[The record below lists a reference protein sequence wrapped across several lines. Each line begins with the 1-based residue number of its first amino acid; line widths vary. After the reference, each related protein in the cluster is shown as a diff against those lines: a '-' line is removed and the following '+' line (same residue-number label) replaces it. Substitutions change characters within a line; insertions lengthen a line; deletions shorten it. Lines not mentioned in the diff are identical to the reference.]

1 MPKTSK
7 ENKKKTVK
15 TSSASVKNKQ
25 SEKKV
30 KSPKSQDGDATPKR
44 TGKKV
49 LQSVRGFR
57 DIMPSERSAWAFVE
71 NTCRKA
77 AEAYGFQFLDLPLVE
92 PTGLFE
98 RGIGRAT
105 DIVEKEMFSFEDKGG
120 DSLTL
125 RPEMTAG
132 MARAYI
138 EHGLINQPQPIKWYG
153 LGPVYR
159 YQRPQ
164 YGSQREFHQWSCE
177 AFGEEH
183 PVMDAQIMIMVAN
196 VFEELGLPVT
206 LQVNTIGD
214 NECRPIYRKAL
225 LDYYRPH
232 RKDLCEDCLARITKN
247 PLRLLDCK
255 EEKCQELKAEA
266 PQFVDHLC
274 NACQKHFEK
283 IIEYL
288 DELDVPYVL
297 NPHVVRGLDY
307 YTRTVFEVWSS
318 DDDRGRTALGGG
330 GRYDGLLEQIGGR
343 PTPAVGMAL
352 GLERIII
359 KMKEQGV
366 KIPPLPRADVYIAQ
380 LGEPAKRKAMK
391 LFEDLRRAG
400 IKVTANFAKDGLK
413 AQMEAA
419 AKLNVRYTLIIG
431 QKEMVDH
438 TIIIRDMEA
447 GMQEVYD
454 FRRAL
459 PEISKKL
466 ETDRLIEPEEVVEEE
481 VVAETEE

>member
-1 MPKTSK
+1 MPKKTTK
-7 ENKKKTVK
+7 IVKKSVNKTVK
-15 TSSASVKNKQ
+15 
-25 SEKKV
+25 
-30 KSPKSQDGDATPKR
+30 KSPKKTSTTEATPKR
-44 TGKKV
+44 SGRKTP
-49 LQSVRGFR
+49 QSVRGFR
-57 DIMPSERSAWAFVE
+57 DVLPNERAAWSFVE
-71 NTCRKA
+71 QTCRKA
-77 AEAYGFQFLDLPLVE
+77 AEDYGFQYIDLPLVE
-92 PTGLFE
+92 PTSLFE

-105 DIVEKEMFSFEDKGG
+105 DIVDKEMFTFEDKGG
-120 DSLTL
+120 DSVTL

-138 EHGLINQPQPIKWYG
+138 EHGMVNQPQPVKWYSV
-153 LGPVYR
+153 GPLYR

-177 AFGEEH
+177 VFGEEH

-196 VFEELGLPVT
+196 IFEELGLPVT
-206 LQVNTIGD
+206 LQVNSIGD
-214 NECRPIYRKAL
+214 EECRPVYRKAL

-232 RKDLCEDCLARITKN
+232 RKELCEDCLARISKN

-255 EEKCQELKAEA
+255 EEKCVELKADA

-274 NACQKHFEK
+274 ENCCKHFEK

-307 YTRTVFEVWSS
+307 YTRTVFEVWAS
-318 DDDRGRTALGGG
+318 DDEKGRTALGGG
-330 GRYDGLLEQIGGR
+330 GRYDGLLEQLGGR
-343 PTPAVGMAL
+343 PTPAVGLAL

-359 KMKEQGV
+359 KLKEQGI
-366 KIPPLPRADVYIAQ
+366 KIPSLRRPDVYIAQ
-380 LGEPAKRKAMK
+380 LGEPAKRKAMR
-391 LFEDLRRAG
+391 LFEDLRRSGVQVA
-400 IKVTANFAKDGLK
+400 ANFAKDGLK
-413 AQMEAA
+413 QQMEIA
-419 AKLNVRYTLIIG
+419 AKLNVRYALIIG
-431 QKEMVDH
+431 QKEMVDQ

-459 PEISKKL
+459 PEVSKKL
-466 ETDRLIEPEEVVEEE
+466 QTERLVEPEEIQEEPL
-481 VVAETEE
+481 TESES

>member
-7 ENKKKTVK
+7 KTPIKSKTSPSKVAKKVVTKKKADN
-15 TSSASVKNKQ
+15 SSPNTDTA
-25 SEKKV
+25 
-30 KSPKSQDGDATPKR
+30 KR
-44 TGKKV
+44 TGRKTP
-49 LQSVRGFR
+49 QSVRGFR
-57 DIMPSERSAWAFVE
+57 DILPIERAAWNFVE
-71 NTCRKA
+71 KTCRSV
-77 AEAYGFQFLDLPLVE
+77 AEAYGFQFLELPVVE
-92 PTGLFE
+92 PTSLFE

-105 DIVEKEMFSFEDKGG
+105 DIVDKEMFSFVDKGN

-125 RPEMTAG
+125 RPEFTAG

-138 EHGLINQPQPIKWYG
+138 EHGMVNQPQPVKWYT
-153 LGPVYR
+153 LGSLYR

-177 AFGEEH
+177 AIGEEH
-183 PVMDAQIMIMVAN
+183 PVMDAQIMIMAAN
-196 VFEELGLPVT
+196 VFEELGLSVT

-214 NECRPIYRKAL
+214 EECRPIYRKAL

-232 RKDLCEDCLARITKN
+232 RKELCEDCLARLAKN

-255 EEKCQELKAEA
+255 EEKCVELKADA

-307 YTRTVFEVWSS
+307 YTRTVFEVWAS
-318 DDDRGRTALGGG
+318 DDERGRTALGGG
-330 GRYDGLLEQIGGR
+330 GRYDGLIEQLGGR
-343 PTPAVGMAL
+343 PAPAVGLAL

-359 KMKEQGV
+359 KLKEQGV
-366 KIPPLPRADVYIAQ
+366 KIPPLRRPDVYIAQ
-380 LGEPAKRKAMK
+380 LGEPAKRKAMR
-391 LFEDLRRAG
+391 LFEDLRRSGVQVA
-400 IKVTANFAKDGLK
+400 ANFAKDGLK
-413 AQMEAA
+413 QQMEIA

-459 PEISKKL
+459 PEVNKKL
-466 ETDRLIEPEEVVEEE
+466 QTDRLVEPEIVEEE
-481 VVAETEE
+481 TIIEIEE

>member
-1 MPKTSK
+1 MVKNSPKTGGK
-7 ENKKKTVK
+7 TPTKKPAAT
-15 TSSASVKNKQ
+15 
-25 SEKKV
+25 KKV
-30 KSPKSQDGDATPKR
+30 VKKVESVAEATKRPVRKSP
-44 TGKKV
+44 
-49 LQSVRGFR
+49 QSVRGFR
-57 DIMPSERSAWAFVE
+57 DVLPNEHAAWVFVQE
-71 NTCRKA
+71 TCRKA
-77 AEAYGFQFLDLPLVE
+77 AEAYGFQFVELPLVE
-92 PTGLFE
+92 STSLFE

-105 DIVEKEMFSFEDKGG
+105 DIVDKEMFSFEDKGG

-138 EHGLINQPQPIKWYG
+138 EHGMINQPQPIRWYSMG
-153 LGPVYR
+153 SVYR

-177 AFGEEH
+177 VFGETH
-183 PVMDAQIMIMVAN
+183 PVMDAQLMIMVAN
-196 VFEELGLPVT
+196 VFEDLGLPIT

-214 NECRPIYRKAL
+214 ETCRPVYRKAL
-225 LDYYRPH
+225 LDYYRPY
-232 RKDLCEDCLARITKN
+232 RKELCEDCLARINKN

-255 EEKCQELKAEA
+255 EERCQELKADA

-274 NACQKHFEK
+274 NGCRTHFEK

-318 DDDRGRTALGGG
+318 DDERGRTALGGG
-330 GRYDGLLEQIGGR
+330 GRYDGLIEQLGGR
-343 PTPAVGMAL
+343 ETPAVGVGL

-359 KMKEQGV
+359 KMREQSV
-366 KIPPLPRADVYIAQ
+366 KVPPLPRPDVYIAQ

-391 LFEDLRRAG
+391 LFEELRRSG
-400 IKVTANFAKDGLK
+400 VRVTANFAKDGLK
-413 AQMEAA
+413 GQMETA
-419 AKLNVRYTLIIG
+419 AKLNVRYTMIIG

-454 FRRAL
+454 FRRAI
-459 PEISKKL
+459 PEVHKKL
-466 ETDRLIEPEEVVEEE
+466 QTERLVAPVDEVEEE
-481 VVAETEE
+481 TEEPTEEE

>member
-1 MPKTSK
+1 MPKKTTKSVKKQVSK
-7 ENKKKTVK
+7 PTKKAIKKGTNEESVSKKTGRK
-15 TSSASVKNKQ
+15 T
-25 SEKKV
+25 
-30 KSPKSQDGDATPKR
+30 P
-44 TGKKV
+44 
-49 LQSVRGFR
+49 QSVRGFR
-57 DIMPSERSAWAFVE
+57 DILPNERSAWAFVE
-71 NTCRKA
+71 KTCRSA
-77 AEAYGFQFLDLPLVE
+77 AEAYGFQYVDMPVVE
-92 PTGLFE
+92 PTPLFE

-105 DIVEKEMFSFEDKGG
+105 DIVEKEMFTFEDKGG

-138 EHGLINQPQPIKWYG
+138 EHGMVNQPQPIKWYG

-177 AFGEEH
+177 AFGEDH

-214 NECRPIYRKAL
+214 EECRPVYRKAL

-232 RKDLCEDCLARITKN
+232 RKDLCEDCIARIGKN

-255 EEKCQELKAEA
+255 EEKCSELKSEA

-274 NACQKHFEK
+274 DACQKHFEK

-307 YTRTVFEVWSS
+307 YTRTVFEVWAS
-318 DDDRGRTALGGG
+318 DDERGRTALGGG
-330 GRYDGLLEQIGGR
+330 GRYDGLLEQLGAR
-343 PTPAVGMAL
+343 PTPAVGLAL

-359 KMKEQGV
+359 KLKEQGI
-366 KIPPLPRADVYIAQ
+366 KIPPVRRPDVYIAQ
-380 LGEPAKRKAMK
+380 LGEPAKRKAMR
-391 LFEDLRRAG
+391 LFEDLRRSG
-400 IKVTANFAKDGLK
+400 VQVSANFAKDGLK
-413 AQMEAA
+413 QQMEIA
-419 AKLNVRYTLIIG
+419 AKLSVRYTLIIG
-431 QKEMVDH
+431 QKEMVDS

-459 PEISKKL
+459 PEIEKKL
-466 ETDRLIEPEEVVEEE
+466 QTNRLIEPEEVEEE
-481 VVAETEE
+481 PIVESED